1 MKKILFVVL
10 VLAALVLS
18 ACGGGSS
25 GGGGCA
31 IMPFG
36 ADPDVSLL
44 LAVGVYW
51 LRRRIVST
59 RGAA

>member
-1 MKKILFVVL
+1 
-10 VLAALVLS
+10 
-18 ACGGGSS
+18 
-25 GGGGCA
+25 
-31 IMPFG
+31 MPFG
-36 ADPDVSLL
+36 ADPDISLLLAL